1 MSLLGCVGW
10 LMLPPVGH
18 GALPEAEQVRV
29 QGSAETLSIIKCI
42 AKRNMGRRKLK
53 CQSVQYLGQAQG
65 KGKVQAC
72 VWVRRAHLACRSPLR
87 KQHYLVPHKGA
98 TCSVRSIAE

>member
-1 MSLLGCVGW
+1 
-10 LMLPPVGH
+10 MLPPVGH

-53 CQSVQYLGQAQG
+53 FESVQYLGQAQG
-65 KGKVQAC
+65 KGRVQGMGMVRHRAW
-72 VWVRRAHLACRSPLR
+72 VWVRRAHLAGRSPLR

-98 TCSVRSIAE
+98 TRSVRSIAE